1 MKLSEKPMWFD
12 DKLIIKTTH
21 SADSAL
27 SVVQAAKHAEVG
39 HKGDM
44 RHVGRV
50 PGALIAQ
57 WLKEA
62 GVKWNDIA
70 ARDEVIKR
78 KMLSGEFAAFRNW
91 EGRY

>member
-1 MKLSEKPMWFD
+1 MWMD
-12 DKLIIKTTH
+12 DNLLIVKNTH
-21 SADSAL
+21 SADAAL
-27 SVVQAAKHAEVG
+27 SAVRNARDTGAMQAGE
-39 HKGDM
+39 M

-50 PGALIAQ
+50 PGALIAN
-57 WLKEA
+57 WLRDA

-91 EGRY
+91 EGSY

>member
-1 MKLSEKPMWFD
+1 MWMD
-12 DKLIIKTTH
+12 DKLLIKSTH

-27 SVVQAAKHAEVG
+27 KAVQSARDAGLGVN
-39 HKGDM
+39 GDM

-70 ARDEVIKR
+70 ARNEVIKR

-91 EGRY
+91 EGSY